1 MAKTMVKSLAL
12 SDFNAPKLQI
22 KYSENPNTDRI
33 KKEGI
38 IESKGRDLK
47 TAFSRKSVITH
58 KAAAV
63 AHNLSPTACMTGIL
77 LTKFLDNNQ
86 LMENNARMAKV
97 NKNNRPFKKFKDLI
111 PQ

>member
-1 MAKTMVKSLAL
+1 MARTMVKSLAL
-12 SDFNAPKLQI
+12 SDFNAPKLHT
-22 KYSENPNTDRI
+22 KYNENPNIDRI

-38 IESKGRDLK
+38 MESNGRDLK
-47 TAFSRKSVITH
+47 TAFSRTAAINH

-63 AHNLSPTACMTGIL
+63 ANNLSPTACITGIL

-97 NKNNRPFKKFKDLI
+97 NRNNRPLKKSTD
-111 PQ
+111 

>member
-1 MAKTMVKSLAL
+1 MVKSLAL
-12 SDFNAPKLQI
+12 SDFNAPKLHT
-22 KYSENPNTDRI
+22 KYNENPNTDRI

-38 IESKGRDLK
+38 MESNDRDLK
-47 TAFSRKSVITH
+47 TVFSRKTAINH
-58 KAAAV
+58 KAVAV
-63 AHNLSPTACMTGIL
+63 AHNLSPTACITGIL

-97 NKNNRPFKKFKDLI
+97 NKNNRPFKKFNDLI